1 MVKHHTLPYL
11 TDSHTIYTPHNI
23 YGTQV
28 HRYTVTEVQRY
39 RGTEVQ
45 RYRGTGTGTAGTA
58 GTAGTSMKI
67 NISRN
72 RGKEEHYT

>member
-1 MVKHHTLPYL
+1 MTKHTYTHTLTH

-39 RGTEVQ
+39 RN
-45 RYRGTGTGTAGTA
+45 R
-58 GTAGTSMKI
+58 
-67 NISRN
+67 NSRN
-72 RGKEEHYT
+72 SRNSRNIDEDQYF